1 MTAIGKIE
9 RFDETQEKWETYAE
23 RVQQFFLLNI
33 IDEDSH
39 VPTLLSLIGNKTYTL
54 LMDLLSR

>member
-1 MTAIGKIE
+1 MTAIWKIE

-23 RVQQFFLLNI
+23 RVEQFFLVHVNN

-39 VPTLLSLIGNKTYTL
+39 VPSAVY
-54 LMDLLSR
+54 